1 MTRRTLSPAA
11 RGVLLAVSAALRS
24 RVVVISDAADG
35 TTTATVTEP
44 DGTVLLRC
52 AVRAVSP
59 RRDSRQ
65 LGLPLVPGP
74 QHEAPPP
81 VAVVPAR
88 DDDGPAPIH
97 GVCVGDRI
105 TLDDEP
111 IEVTGVDHEGFAW
124 RTVATVRG
132 RSVDEGECLWSEVE
146 DLGRGAWRVL
156 PVDMETPAKA
166 KRETAAKP
174 KRAGKATGPDRS
186 EPARIHGMVR
196 GERILVD
203 DVLCEVRGVDG
214 DGVCYCPIDKT
225 TAEGFV
231 AASWSELT
239 HVGDDRWETQGGREA
254 PARGEDEVPAPA
266 KRTPQPKPARLTAVP
281 EADAVAK
288 SHRGAILIAWQQT
301 EGAAWERVWSAPSPK
316 AAEIDSAWRAACEG
330 HRARQYNRGG
340 RCVRDSRDG
349 AALPA
354 EG

>member
-1 MTRRTLSPAA
+1 MKTPIIER
-11 RGVLLAVSAALRS
+11 VIILALRKALRS
-24 RVVVISDAADG
+24 GRTTITDA
-35 TTTATVTEP
+35 P

-52 AVRAVSP
+52 AVRAVST

-65 LGLPLVPGP
+65 LGLPL
-74 QHEAPPP
+74 AP
-81 VAVVPAR
+81 VAVVPLQPPGETPP
-88 DDDGPAPIH
+88 DDGPAPIH
-97 GVCVGDRI
+97 GVCVGDRL

-111 IEVTGVDHEGFAW
+111 IEVLGVDHEGFAW
-124 RTVATVRG
+124 RTVATDAPSRD
-132 RSVDEGECLWSEVE
+132 VDEGECLWSEVE

-239 HVGDDRWETQGGREA
+239 HVGDDRWETTQGGREA